1 MKQVGW
7 TVALVVFLATNI
19 IGAELIRRNI
29 SWTFESGNDPFVQI
43 TNESEKTKILT
54 IRILLNENSYRWRS
68 DYEVPSGEN
77 RFIRIRDVL
86 DQLSQKYVE
95 IKQYSSG
102 IVQLEYEGTQ
112 REIITRVVN
121 LSPKAGVTS
130 EKEQEIVRPPVLTS
144 IDPDSGGPGGGTAV
158 RIVGENFTEST
169 SVKFGGVPAMRNLQ
183 SKEVLIAVAPAHA
196 PAVVDVEVSNGKK
209 TARLVKAFRYE
220 LEGPVISALDPDKG
234 PSRGGMRINIQGQ
247 NFQKGAVVKWDGKEL
262 ASRFQSGELISIIVP
277 SGRTGSV
284 QIEVVNPD
292 GKNFVLPDAFQ
303 YRGAPQAAGVNPSM
317 GSPRGGYSVTITG
330 NNFEPGASVLF
341 GGRYGQT
348 TFINANALA
357 AFVPQGDSGYVDIIV
372 SSPDGEATTLSQ
384 GFLYNDPPVVRSVI
398 ATPNPIV
405 RLTQSHIV
413 VDAADPEIG
422 TLEYEFRVAQGPQG
436 GYVTSQGNEAIYNS
450 PNNVGLAIIQVI
462 VYDQHRARDQGT
474 VEIRVQ

>member
-1 MKQVGW
+1 MKRVQC
-7 TVALVVFLATNI
+7 TVAVVVMFASTIL
-19 IGAELIRRNI
+19 GAELIRRNI

-43 TNESEKTKILT
+43 TNESDSAKVLS
-54 IRILLNENSYRWRS
+54 IRLLFNQNSYRWRS

-77 RFIRIRDVL
+77 RFVRIRDVL
-86 DQLSQKYVE
+86 DQLSQKYAE
-95 IKQYSSG
+95 LKQYNSG

-112 REIITRVVN
+112 KEIITRVVN

-130 EKEQEIVRPPVLTS
+130 EKEQEMVNAPVLNS
-144 IDPDSGGPGGGTAV
+144 IDPDTGTPAGGTSV

-209 TARLVKAFRYE
+209 TARLTKAFRYE
-220 LEGPVISALDPDKG
+220 SEGPVISELDPDRG
-234 PSRGGMRINIQGQ
+234 PGRGGMRVNIAGR
-247 NFQKGAVVKWDGKEL
+247 NFQKGTVVKWEGREL
-262 ASRFQSGELISIIVP
+262 TSRFQSTELLTVIAP
-277 SGRTGSV
+277 PGRAGSV

-292 GKNFVLPDAFQ
+292 GKNFVLPDGFQ
-303 YRGAPQAAGVNPSM
+303 YRGAPQAVGVNPSM
-317 GSPRGGYSVTITG
+317 GSPRGGYTVTIAG

-357 AFVPQGDSGYVDIIV
+357 AIVPQGDSGYVDIIV
-372 SSPDGEATTLSQ
+372 SNPDGEATTLAQ
-384 GFLYNDPPVVRSVI
+384 GFLYNDLPVIRSVI

-405 RLTQSHIV
+405 RMTQSHIV

-422 TLEYEFRVAQGPQG
+422 ELQYEFRVAQGPEG

-450 PNNVGLAIIQVI
+450 PNNLGLAIIQVI
-462 VYDQHRARDQGT
+462 VYDEHHAHDQST

>member
-1 MKQVGW
+1 MKRVQW
-7 TVALVVFLATNI
+7 TVAFIAILATFI
-19 IGAELIRRNI
+19 YGAEPIRRNI
-29 SWTFESGNDPFVQI
+29 SWTFESGNDPILQI
-43 TNESEKTKILT
+43 TNESDNPRILT
-54 IRILLNENSYRWRS
+54 IRILFDQNSYRWRG

-77 RFIRIRDVL
+77 RFIRIKDVL
-86 DQLSQKYVE
+86 EQLTQKYSEV
-95 IKQYSSG
+95 KQYSSG
-102 IVQLEYEGTQ
+102 VVQVEYEGSQ
-112 REIITRVVN
+112 KEIITRVVN
-121 LSPKAGVTS
+121 LSPKSGVTS
-130 EKEQEIVRPPVLTS
+130 EKEQEMISAPVLNS
-144 IDPDSGGPGGGTAV
+144 IEPDNGGPAGGTSV

-183 SKEVLIAVAPAHA
+183 SKEVLIAVAPAHS

-209 TARLVKAFRYE
+209 TARLTKAFRYE
-220 LEGPVISALDPDKG
+220 AEGPTITQLDPETG
-234 PSRGGMRINIQGQ
+234 PARGGMRVNIAGR
-247 NFQKGAVVKWDGKEL
+247 NFQKGTVVKWEGKEL
-262 ASRFQSGELISIIVP
+262 TSRFQSAELLNVVVP
-277 SGRTGSV
+277 PGHAGTV

-292 GKNFVLPDAFQ
+292 GKNFVLPDAFE
-303 YRGAPQAAGVNPSM
+303 YRGAPQANGVNPSM
-317 GSPRGGYSVTITG
+317 GSPRGGYTVTVTG

-357 AFVPQGDSGYVDIIV
+357 AIVPQNDSGFVDIVV
-372 SSPDGEATTLSQ
+372 SNPDGEASSLSE
-384 GFLYNDPPVVRSVI
+384 GFLYNDPPVIRSVI

-405 RLTQSHIV
+405 RMTQSHIV

-422 TLEYEFRVAQGPQG
+422 DLLYEFRVAQGPQG

-462 VYDQHRARDQGT
+462 VTDEHGAQDQST

>member
-1 MKQVGW
+1 MKRVQW
-7 TVALVVFLATNI
+7 TVAFIAMLATFI
-19 IGAELIRRNI
+19 YGAEPIRRNI
-29 SWTFESGNDPFVQI
+29 SWTFESGNDPILQI
-43 TNESEKTKILT
+43 TNESDNPRILT
-54 IRILLNENSYRWRS
+54 IRILFDQNSYRWRG

-77 RFIRIRDVL
+77 RFIRIKDVL
-86 DQLSQKYVE
+86 EQLTQKYSEV
-95 IKQYSSG
+95 KQYSSG
-102 IVQLEYEGTQ
+102 VVQVEYEGSQ
-112 REIITRVVN
+112 KEIITRVVN
-121 LSPKAGVTS
+121 LSPKSGVTS
-130 EKEQEIVRPPVLTS
+130 EKEQEMISAPVLNS
-144 IDPDSGGPGGGTAV
+144 IEPDNGGPAGGTSV

-183 SKEVLIAVAPAHA
+183 SKEVLIAVAPAHS

-209 TARLVKAFRYE
+209 TARLTKAFRYE
-220 LEGPVISALDPDKG
+220 AEGPTITQLDPETG
-234 PSRGGMRINIQGQ
+234 PARGGMRVNIAGR
-247 NFQKGAVVKWDGKEL
+247 NFQKGTVVKWEGKEL
-262 ASRFQSGELISIIVP
+262 TSRFQSAELLNVVVP
-277 SGRTGSV
+277 PGHAGTV

-292 GKNFVLPDAFQ
+292 GKNFVLPDAFE
-303 YRGAPQAAGVNPSM
+303 YRGAPQANGVNPSM
-317 GSPRGGYSVTITG
+317 GSPRGGYTVTVTG

-357 AFVPQGDSGYVDIIV
+357 AIVPQNDSGFVDIVV
-372 SSPDGEATTLSQ
+372 SNPDGEASSLSE
-384 GFLYNDPPVVRSVI
+384 GFLYNDPPVIRSVI

-405 RLTQSHIV
+405 RMTQSHIV

-422 TLEYEFRVAQGPQG
+422 DLLYEFRVAQGPQG

-462 VYDQHRARDQGT
+462 VTDEHGAQDQST